1 MGPQLPL
8 FCLSLNS
15 VKQSTHFAFDRQEAV
30 DILVMEEGYQFK
42 EKSNEMNVFF

>member
-8 FCLSLNS
+8 FCPSLNS
-15 VKQSTHFAFDRQEAV
+15 CKTENLLCLRQEAA

-42 EKSNEMNVFF
+42 EKRNEMNVFF